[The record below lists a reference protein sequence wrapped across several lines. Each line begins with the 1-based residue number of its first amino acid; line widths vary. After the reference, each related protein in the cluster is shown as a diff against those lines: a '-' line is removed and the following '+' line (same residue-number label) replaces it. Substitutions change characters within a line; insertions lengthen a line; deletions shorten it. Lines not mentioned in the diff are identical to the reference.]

1 MTKINMLYIALFTV
15 LLSIVFSTKVNA
27 NWRLA
32 DSDSEVSFVSTKNLH
47 ISEIHKFSQ
56 LNGSLNKAGVLHIEI
71 NLASVETGI
80 DIRNTRMR
88 EKLFLVDKF
97 PKATLNAVLP
107 EQIIKLKKG
116 HSITV
121 ELPAKLTI
129 MATEKSLTIAVQVS
143 KTMDGQ
149 FIATS
154 AKPILIGAKD
164 FGLKPGVEL
173 LQQIAGLSSIGLS
186 VPVTFNL
193 VFEPG

>member
-1 MTKINMLYIALFTV
+1 
-15 LLSIVFSTKVNA
+15 
-27 NWRLA
+27 
-32 DSDSEVSFVSTKNLH
+32 
-47 ISEIHKFSQ
+47 
-56 LNGSLNKAGVLHIEI
+56 
-71 NLASVETGI
+71 
-80 DIRNTRMR
+80 MR

-107 EQIIKLKKG
+107 EQVIKLKKG

-154 AKPILIGAKD
+154 AKPILIGATD